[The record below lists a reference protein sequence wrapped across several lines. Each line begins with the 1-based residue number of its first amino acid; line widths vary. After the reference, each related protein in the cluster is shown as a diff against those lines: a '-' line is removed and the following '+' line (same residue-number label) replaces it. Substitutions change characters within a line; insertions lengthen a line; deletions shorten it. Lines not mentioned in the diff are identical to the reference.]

1 LIDATRYDAEQ
12 VGGYGSFRKKNTL
25 PILWKG
31 FINWLKLE
39 SRKMESKDAKS
50 IHFSE
55 SHLFVQHLP
64 FSSGEACY
72 QNSSSAP
79 LNHSE
84 PYIRYYENATASLAE
99 SYGAVEGEHILL
111 IERIAGQSEVVKYLS
126 KLEGLKA
133 YRMSV
138 TSQEGNH
145 SFYEICLISSDAEM
159 MSEIIHR
166 MVTPIQQ

>member
-1 LIDATRYDAEQ
+1 MVDATRYDVEQ

-39 SRKMESKDAKS
+39 NRKMEFKDAKS

-64 FSSGEACY
+64 FSSGEVCH
-72 QNSSSAP
+72 QNSSSTP

-84 PYIRYYENATASLAE
+84 PYIRYYENASASLAA
-99 SYGAVEGEHILL
+99 SYGAVEGEHIIL
-111 IERIAGQSEVVKYLS
+111 IERIFGQSEVVKYLS

-138 TSQEGNH
+138 ISQKGNH
-145 SFYEICLISSDAEM
+145 SFYEICLISIDAEM

-166 MVTPIQQ
+166 MVTPIEQ